1 MSATLEVDFVSECVL
16 LVGCVTSLTSC
27 STLLFGKYEAEVDAV
42 IAGGKIV
49 YEFTPL
55 GYTKTT
61 TSEVFGFEKDSVEEG
76 KYKIAENKDGE
87 LTITFTCEADGKEST
102 ETFAF
107 SQGEED
113 GVKYIKLGFIKYTKV
128 D

>member
-1 MSATLEVDFVSECVL
+1 MKKILSTILVCVL
-16 LVGCVTSLTSC
+16 LLGCVMSLSSC
-27 STLLFGKYEAEVDAV
+27 GKMLTGKYEVEADAV
-42 IAGGKIV
+42 LAGGKVV
-49 YEFTPL
+49 YDFTPF

-61 TSEVFGFEKDSVEEG
+61 TTEVLGFAKDTVEEG
-76 KYKIAENKDGE
+76 KYKISENDEGK
-87 LTITFTCEADGKEST
+87 LTITFTYEVDGEEKT

-113 GVKYIKLGFIKYTKV
+113 GVKYVKLGLVKLTKV

>member
-1 MSATLEVDFVSECVL
+1 MKKIISTILVCVL
-16 LVGCVTSLTSC
+16 LLGCVMSFTSC
-27 STLLFGKYEAEVDAV
+27 SKILYGKYESEVDALV
-42 IAGGKIV
+42 AGGEV
-49 YEFTPL
+49 EYEFTPF

-61 TSEVFGFEKDSVEEG
+61 KTEVLGFEKETVEEG
-76 KYKIAENKDGE
+76 KYKITENEDGE
-87 LTITFTCEADGKEST
+87 LTITFTYKVDGKENT

-113 GVKYIKLGFIKYTKV
+113 GEKYIKLGFVKYTKE